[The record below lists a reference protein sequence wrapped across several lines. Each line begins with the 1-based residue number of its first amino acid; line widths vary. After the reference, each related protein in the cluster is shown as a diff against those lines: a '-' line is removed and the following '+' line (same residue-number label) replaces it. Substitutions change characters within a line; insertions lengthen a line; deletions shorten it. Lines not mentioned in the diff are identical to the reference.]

1 MASLSHMYNPFPQ
14 LTDAVTAFSDSEGAR
29 LNVSGRVAAGV
40 ARVPDVR
47 DVVGDGGAA
56 GGG

>member
-1 MASLSHMYNPFPQ
+1 MASLSNMYNPFPE
-14 LTDAVTAFSDSEGAR
+14 LTDAVRAFSDSEGAR
-29 LNVSGRVAAGV
+29 LSVSGRVAAGV

-56 GGG
+56 G

>member
-1 MASLSHMYNPFPQ
+1 MASLSNMYNPFPE
-14 LTDAVTAFSDSEGAR
+14 LTDAVRAFSDSEGAR
-29 LNVSGRVAAGV
+29 LSVSGRVAAGV

-47 DVVGDGGAA
+47 GVGVSGGAA

>member
-1 MASLSHMYNPFPQ
+1 MASLSHMYNIFPQ

-56 GGG
+56 G